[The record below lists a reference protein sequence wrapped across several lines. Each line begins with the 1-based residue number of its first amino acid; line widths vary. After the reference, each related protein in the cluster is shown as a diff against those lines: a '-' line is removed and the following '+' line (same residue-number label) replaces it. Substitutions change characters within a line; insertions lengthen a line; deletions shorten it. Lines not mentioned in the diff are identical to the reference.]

1 MALKVLPMV
10 RLRRDSLVVGLDI
23 GTTKICA
30 LVAEIRDG
38 KPEVLGVGL
47 SPSKGLR
54 KGVVINIEA
63 TVQSI
68 RKAIDDAE
76 EMAGCKIQSVYAGI
90 AGSHIRGFNSQGV
103 VALKDGE
110 VSKEDIERVM
120 AAAKTIAIPID
131 REIIHV
137 LPQEFV
143 IDDQDGI
150 REPLGMSGVRLEAK
164 VHIVTGAIT
173 SAQNIVRCAQRCG
186 LNVEDIVLEQLASA
200 NAVLSEDEKELG
212 VALID
217 IGGGTTDI
225 AVFSK
230 GSIQHTS
237 VIPIG
242 GHHLTNDIAV
252 GLRTPQENAE
262 DIKKRYGTATSILI
276 GKDEVIEV
284 PSIGGRPDR
293 ILRRQILSDI
303 LEPRIQEIF
312 ELVGAAIEK
321 SHLREIL
328 ASGVVLTGGSAMLPG
343 VVEAAEDI
351 LALPVRRGLPR
362 HIGGLHQAVNHPS
375 FATAVGLVLYGA
387 REREMQRAKEQEANL
402 YHKVRRRMGAWIQEM
417 I

>member
-1 MALKVLPMV
+1 MA

-30 LVAEIRDG
+30 LVAEM
-38 KPEVLGVGL
+38 KENQPEILGVGL

-68 RKAIDDAE
+68 KKAIDEAE
-76 EMAGCKIQSVYAGI
+76 VMAGCKIQSVYAGI

-110 VSKEDIERVM
+110 VAKADVERVM
-120 AAAKTIAIPID
+120 VAAKAVAIPID
-131 REIIHV
+131 REVIHV
-137 LPQEFV
+137 LPQDFV
-143 IDDQDGI
+143 IDEQDGI
-150 REPLGMSGVRLEAK
+150 KEPLGMSGIRLEAK
-164 VHIVTGAIT
+164 VHIVTGSIT
-173 SAQNIVRCAQRCG
+173 SAQNIIRCAQRCG
-186 LNVEDIVLEQLASA
+186 LSVEDIVLEQLASA

-212 VALID
+212 VALVD

-225 AVFSK
+225 AIFSK

-242 GHHLTNDIAV
+242 GQHLTNDIAV
-252 GLRTPQENAE
+252 GLRTPQEDAE
-262 DIKKRYGTATSILI
+262 DIKKRFGTASSVLI

-312 ELVGAAIEK
+312 ELVSAAIDK
-321 SHLREIL
+321 GHLRETL

-351 LALPVRRGLPR
+351 LGLPVRRGMPR
-362 HIGGLHQAVNHPS
+362 NVGGLHQMVDHPS
-375 FATAVGLVLYGA
+375 FATAVGLILYGA
-387 REREMQRAKEQEANL
+387 REKELKRTKEQESTL
-402 YHKVRRRMGAWIQEM
+402 YNKVKRRMGAWIQEM

>member
-1 MALKVLPMV
+1 MA

-30 LVAEIRDG
+30 LVAEIKDNQ
-38 KPEVLGVGL
+38 PEIIGMGL

-68 RKAIDDAE
+68 RKAIEDAE
-76 EMAGCKIQSVYAGI
+76 IMGGCKIQSVFAGI
-90 AGSHIRGFNSQGV
+90 AGSHMRGFNSQGV

-110 VSKEDIERVM
+110 VAKADIERVIS
-120 AAAKTIAIPID
+120 AARAVAIPID
-131 REIIHV
+131 REVIHV

-173 SAQNIVRCAQRCG
+173 SAQNIVRSAQRCG
-186 LNVEDIVLEQLASA
+186 LTVEDIVLEQLASA

-225 AVFSK
+225 AIFAK
-230 GSIQHTS
+230 GSIHHTC

-242 GHHLTNDIAV
+242 GQHLTNDIAV

-262 DIKKRYGTATSILI
+262 DIKKRCGTATSILI

-312 ELVGAAIEK
+312 ELVGQAIDRCGMRD
-321 SHLREIL
+321 SL

-351 LALPVRRGLPR
+351 LRLPVRRGTPR
-362 HIGGLHQAVNHPS
+362 FVGGLTQMVSHPS

-387 REREMQRAKEQEANL
+387 RERDMRHAKEQESTL
-402 YHKVRRRMGAWIQEM
+402 YHKVKRKMGTWIQEM